1 MIEYMQNI
9 KSRVDELATMNA
21 PIDNEDLTIKILNG
35 LGDEFKD
42 LVTTIQTRENPI
54 SFEELHEKL
63 INFEAYLKLEA
74 QKSSCLLT
82 TTNFANKPTHGRR
95 LHSNSPSYYHT

>member
-1 MIEYMQNI
+1 MTEYMQNI

-42 LVTTIQTRENPI
+42 LVTTIQT
-54 SFEELHEKL
+54 
-63 INFEAYLKLEA
+63 
-74 QKSSCLLT
+74 
-82 TTNFANKPTHGRR
+82 
-95 LHSNSPSYYHT
+95 